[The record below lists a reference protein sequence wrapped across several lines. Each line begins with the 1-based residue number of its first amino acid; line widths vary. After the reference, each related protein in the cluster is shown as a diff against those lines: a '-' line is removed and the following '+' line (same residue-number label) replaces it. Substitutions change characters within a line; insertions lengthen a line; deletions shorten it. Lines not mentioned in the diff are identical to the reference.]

1 MVMLVMKS
9 KEETTLWVMDILDNI
24 LKKEWQT
31 WMATVA
37 HLTKRTDKIII
48 TMMLKT
54 ILKKLGLE
62 TVGIL
67 LLEMQELMG
76 KTIVGMLCQSEWR
89 DLHCKVSGLIGVD
102 GRHLGLQYWNRNYT
116 FNMSLNH

>member
-37 HLTKRTDKIII
+37 HLTKRKDKIII

-54 ILKKLGLE
+54 ILRKLGLT
-62 TVGIL
+62 TVRIL
-67 LLEMQELMG
+67 LLVVLELKG
-76 KTIVGMLCQSEWR
+76 RAIVGILCQSEWR
-89 DLHCKVSGLIGVD
+89 DLHFEVPGLIGVD
-102 GRHLGLQYWNRNYT
+102 NGLKG
-116 FNMSLNH
+116 L